1 VATFQ
6 PYRIDVPQREL
17 DDLRERLRR
26 TRWPDRETVDDW
38 AQGVPQGFLQDLATY
53 WLDGY
58 DWRRTEARINHRT
71 QVMAALEDVDIR
83 HPTGGRLKTPS
94 T

>member
-53 WLDGY
+53 WLNGIHEI
-58 DWRRTEARINHRT
+58 RRSRRG
-71 QVMAALEDVDIR
+71 L
-83 HPTGGRLKTPS
+83 GGRVSPRESPNGNQTMSWES
-94 T
+94 TSPRR